1 MLHPDWDGSV
11 VDGAKVRCDQYN
23 PNKKKRKSIV
33 YFEETKS
40 LARKVE
46 KFFRTHPADLVC
58 LEVPSGGKGLYAID
72 KLFMASGMSCAL
84 LAEHKDTEVIP
95 LTPSEVKK
103 GACGENGGNPEF
115 GRF

>member
-1 MLHPDWDGSV
+1 MNNQYISIIGADPSTSNFGLVFGLYDLKAKKFYPYECVVLHPDWDGSV

-46 KFFRTHPADLVC
+46 KF
-58 LEVPSGGKGLYAID
+58 Y
-72 KLFMASGMSCAL
+72 LFCSVLNLRAPVS
-84 LAEHKDTEVIP
+84 
-95 LTPSEVKK
+95 
-103 GACGENGGNPEF
+103 
-115 GRF
+115 